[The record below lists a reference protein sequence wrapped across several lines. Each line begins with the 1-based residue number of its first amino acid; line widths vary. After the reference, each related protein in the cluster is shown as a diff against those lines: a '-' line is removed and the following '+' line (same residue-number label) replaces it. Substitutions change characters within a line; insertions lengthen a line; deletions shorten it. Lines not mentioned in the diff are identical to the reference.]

1 MTTVPTVT
9 RFDDFRIA
17 LWNLA
22 TGTKTV
28 LNPEALLDLQFET
41 VPGVGGD
48 RLKSA
53 TFQMPWYAEGR
64 AAFDYDALQLVQIDR
79 YSDAA
84 WTLWGIVLKPKEGYS
99 GRVARDA
106 IQVQVVQIEE
116 LLKARKVHYSE
127 EDGGGPITAVN
138 AYPDDFAKLL
148 VTKVFSG
155 TDVDGNSRAWGWG
168 TLAVAADAS
177 ECAETA
183 SFALLSGD
191 EEDDNLYK
199 HVDGMARAY
208 DFDYQL
214 KVSVTGGAFTFTFE
228 TQAPYGG
235 DDLTAGANRV
245 MVKDLYNLVPSATR
259 YRDAAMRATAMYVR
273 GYSDILLDAA
283 AITAW
288 GRWEGVAAGTLLS
301 DAEVA
306 LEKARVKEGAEY
318 GFEATGANGMV
329 RWLEDFRAG
338 DKCLRINNRLGI
350 AGDSEKIAAVIGRFQ
365 NKVLQLTI
373 RWGDREP
380 GLTDRQSGGGYAP
393 GGGDGT
399 VPIVA
404 KPVQTDGS
412 TGVDPHAHVYGDHEH
427 ALRLTA
433 DDTNYAAIDANGV
446 LNVVGAGGVATSVVD
461 GDLVITGPGDC
472 LWVRDGATDYLR
484 PATYG
489 DGINIYDKA
498 QGLAF
503 TITPDGD
510 IIGNIQAAGGAANRF
525 LDLRDYDIATS
536 AGGASAGIHDI
547 VMSGGLTSETTTT
560 ASGLRWL
567 GGSDGEDFV
576 WIRNWSVW
584 GDAGATVLRARY
596 TTADGLQLLDAD
608 GSTPVF
614 TVAPTTGHSV
624 WKAGATWTIEGD
636 TYTLPTAYPAT
647 SGMALVSTDAG
658 VLSWAAP
665 SIGNGTAQWQVLV
678 TGASPFTPSWTALSY
693 NPGAA
698 QKPLMSNASGHL
710 TLERLYLTN
719 ANVHITNATD
729 SLGLSGTNGIV
740 FVGATGTVYL
750 DVTGQPALFTTSAFD
765 LGISAQKW
773 GDLWLS
779 GDANIGDLAYTWP
792 VAHASGALLN
802 NGSGTLSWGAPS
814 VTVDRLTSGSLYVI
828 FNGSNLYPSGL
839 GHSISIGSS
848 DNRFVNLWL
857 SGSITL
863 GSNIIVG
870 GTVDGVDLGAFKTAY
885 DAHTHPYDKADSYTG
900 DWSTSGYSDGDRGWH
915 PVYDTA
921 KTTLIGYH
929 KLTGHKHPN
938 SYTSTAT
945 GAP

>member
-17 LWNLA
+17 LWNLG

-235 DDLTAGANRV
+235 SDLTAGANRV

-306 LEKARVKEGAEY
+306 LEKARVHEGAEY

-329 RWLEDFRAG
+329 RWLEHFKAG

-404 KPVQTDGS
+404 SPVQTDGS

-446 LNVVGAGGVATSVVD
+446 VNILGDGGIATSIVD
-461 GDLVITGPGDC
+461 GDLVIDGSGVMGTPGTLSVSTTNEGGDNHTHAITTSADPGATASILASDSNGYLELLRLYLGTTFKYIGASGSNLRAICVGGVIELGIGASIIATVAADSVYANASTTTLGSATAYWGPVYTTGP
-472 LWVRDGATDYLR
+472 
-484 PATYG
+484 
-489 DGINIYDKA
+489 IYVADANNKISNDA
-498 QGLAF
+498 SNHLVL
-503 TITPDGD
+503 T
-510 IIGNIQAAGGAANRF
+510 GGAAVYVAVGGTNILAVGSTTVEPIANDAISLGATGKRF
-525 LDLRDYDIATS
+525 TTGYFSNVVRASKFTDITS
-536 AGGASAGIHDI
+536 DSFYVDPASTGSAAVLAGDI
-547 VMSGGLTSETTTT
+547 VMS
-560 ASGLRWL
+560 
-567 GGSDGEDFV
+567 
-576 WIRNWSVW
+576 
-584 GDAGATVLRARY
+584 
-596 TTADGLQLLDAD
+596 
-608 GSTPVF
+608 
-614 TVAPTTGHSV
+614 TG
-624 WKAGATWTIEGD
+624 K
-636 TYTLPTAYPAT
+636 
-647 SGMALVSTDAG
+647 
-658 VLSWAAP
+658 
-665 SIGNGTAQWQVLV
+665 
-678 TGASPFTPSWTALSY
+678 
-693 NPGAA
+693 
-698 QKPLMSNASGHL
+698 
-710 TLERLYLTN
+710 
-719 ANVHITNATD
+719 
-729 SLGLSGTNGIV
+729 
-740 FVGATGTVYL
+740 
-750 DVTGQPALFTTSAFD
+750 
-765 LGISAQKW
+765 
-773 GDLWLS
+773 
-779 GDANIGDLAYTWP
+779 
-792 VAHASGALLN
+792 
-802 NGSGTLSWGAPS
+802 
-814 VTVDRLTSGSLYVI
+814 
-828 FNGSNLYPSGL
+828 
-839 GHSISIGSS
+839 
-848 DNRFVNLWL
+848 
-857 SGSITL
+857 
-863 GSNIIVG
+863 
-870 GTVDGVDLGAFKTAY
+870 TVDGVDVSEHTHTYDKANTPTGAGSAHKHYVSWACANTLGMIDDGGGDHHHLY
-885 DAHTHPYDKADSYTG
+885 DAGVNWSGSGYYTSEENAHTHG
-900 DWSTSGYSDGDRGWH
+900 
-915 PVYDTA
+915 
-921 KTTLIGYH
+921 
-929 KLTGHKHPN
+929 LT
-938 SYTSTAT
+938 YTSTAS